1 MSQQDDTDTDGN
13 AERLTFRDDPG
24 SSRST
29 WIAVVIVLLA
39 VGWFSSGMLGQDDA
53 AAPMTDVATSPVQV
67 AVMTSV
73 AGSVAEVLIV
83 EGQATPERE
92 TEVLAEMSGSV
103 VEVPVEKGVTVE
115 AGDVIARLDASGPE
129 ARVRRAEAEVERAE
143 REYRNAR
150 ELVDRGISTLDRLSS
165 ASAALAAAE
174 AQLVDAEE
182 ALDDTV
188 IRAPFAGRLE
198 GLTVNSGEFVASGV
212 SVARIVDNSPLTV
225 RARVAQQSVSRI
237 VTGEAA
243 SVTFITGETRTG
255 TVTFVGANAD
265 PQTRT
270 FLLEVE
276 VENADA
282 SIRSGVSAEIRIET
296 GETKAHFVSPAL
308 LALDE
313 RGALGLKTVGDDDIV
328 GFHEVDVVK
337 AETDGVWVSGLPET
351 ARIITVGQGFVSE
364 GEEVAA
370 RDESELG
377 IGRVRNLPDVVESE
391 P

>member
-1 MSQQDDTDTDGN
+1 MSQQDEADTNAN

-29 WIAVVIVLLA
+29 WLAFVIVLLA

-53 AAPMTDVATSPVQV
+53 AAPMKDGATSPVQV

-115 AGDVIARLDASGPE
+115 AGDIIARLDASGRE
-129 ARVRRAEAEVERAE
+129 AGVRRAVAEVERAQ

-150 ELVDRGISTLDRLSS
+150 ELVDRGISTLDRLSN
-165 ASAALAAAE
+165 ARATLAAAE

-237 VTGEAA
+237 VTGQSA

-270 FLLEVE
+270 FLMEVE
-276 VENADA
+276 VGNARG
-282 SIRSGVSAEIRIET
+282 SIGSGVSAEIRIET
-296 GETKAHFVSPAL
+296 GETRAHFVSPAL

-313 RGALGLKTVGDDDIV
+313 RGALGLKTVGDDGIV

-337 AETDGVWVSGLPET
+337 AETDGVWVSGLPDE
-351 ARIITVGQGFVSE
+351 ARIITIGQGFVSD
-364 GEEVAA
+364 GERVAP
-370 RDESELG
+370 R
-377 IGRVRNLPDVVESE
+377 PDSRALDSPDGSE

>member
-1 MSQQDDTDTDGN
+1 MSQQDEADTNAN

-29 WIAVVIVLLA
+29 WLAFVIVLLA

-53 AAPMTDVATSPVQV
+53 AAPMKDGATSPVQV

-115 AGDVIARLDASGPE
+115 AGDIIARLDASGRE
-129 ARVRRAEAEVERAE
+129 AGVRRAVAEVERAQ

-150 ELVDRGISTLDRLSS
+150 ELVDRGISTLDRLSN
-165 ASAALAAAE
+165 ARATLAAAE

-237 VTGEAA
+237 VTGQSA

-270 FLLEVE
+270 FLMEVE
-276 VENADA
+276 VGNARG
-282 SIRSGVSAEIRIET
+282 SIGSGVSAEIRIET
-296 GETKAHFVSPAL
+296 GETRAHFVSPAL

-313 RGALGLKTVGDDDIV
+313 RGALGLKTVGDDGIV

-337 AETDGVWVSGLPET
+337 AETDGVWVSGLPDE
-351 ARIITVGQGFVSE
+351 ARIITIGQGFVSD
-364 GEEVAA
+364 GERVAP
-370 RDESELG
+370 R
-377 IGRVRNLPDVVESE
+377 PDSRALASPDGSE